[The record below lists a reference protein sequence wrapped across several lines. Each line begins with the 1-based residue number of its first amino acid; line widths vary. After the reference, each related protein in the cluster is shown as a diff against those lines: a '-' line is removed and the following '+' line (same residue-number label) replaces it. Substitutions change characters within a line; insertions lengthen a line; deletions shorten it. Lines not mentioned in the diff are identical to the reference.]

1 MAGSKEQPILPVV
14 HRRRGSAPE
23 FQDGLT
29 SQPAKWARDYAAK
42 AGCLASR
49 RTQ

>member
-14 HRRRGSAPE
+14 HRRREVRPE
-23 FQDGLT
+23 FQDDLT
-29 SQPAKWARDYAAK
+29 SQPAKWARGYAAK
-42 AGCLASR
+42 AGCPASR